1 MTGHIRWLHNYEER
15 LWPLE
20 QRNGE
25 RRRTMKNRGLGMSE
39 IMLILIVL
47 IILGLAD
54 RSPLVRFISDVIPGV
69 KGGKA

>member
-1 MTGHIRWLHNYEER
+1 ME
-15 LWPLE
+15 
-20 QRNGE
+20 
-25 RRRTMKNRGLGMSE
+25 NRGLGMAES
-39 IMLILIVL
+39 MLILIVL